1 MSSYVANE
9 SYKHKYAKKVF
20 KKWCQE
26 KEFFNTNYEY
36 PYKNEMIPKTIN
48 WTSNRAKQAWLEY
61 PIVVNDE
68 YDSVTYNWDEIWGN
82 CPSSFVPTFD
92 DCKTRKMYPVAIV
105 DVVLTSKGNP
115 TYFIEICHK
124 NPVSKS
130 KLEKLESL
138 GVPNL
143 IEIDADWILNQTKRP
158 EILKIKRWLID

>member
-1 MSSYVANE
+1 MASYVANE

-26 KEFFNTNYEY
+26 KEFFNTNFFDYFGYDTYE
-36 PYKNEMIPKTIN
+36 KIS
-48 WTSNRAKQAWLEY
+48 WTSNREKHAWLEY
-61 PIVVNDE
+61 PIVVNE
-68 YDSVTYNWDEIWGN
+68 KYDSVTCNWDEIWGD

-92 DCKTRKMYPVAIV
+92 DCKKRKMYPAAIV
-105 DVVLTSKGNP
+105 DVVLTSKGMP

-158 EILKIKRWLID
+158 EILKIKRWLI